1 MKKVLVTGSCG
12 AIGKPIVERFIKMGC
27 EVYGISLGH
36 GPILDNYTHFVC
48 DIRNSSEVTNI
59 INTIG
64 SIDILVN
71 NAGVVEYK
79 EFANTNSD
87 NISKILDTN
96 LKGPINVTHAA
107 LPYLSK
113 GSIVVFVNSMAGVKD
128 LKNMSLYCASK
139 AGLRSFAAVLGE
151 ELRGRKIKVT
161 SIHPGI
167 VYTDVWTTG
176 LKYPFG
182 DDATQALSVQSV
194 ADIVTMIAMD
204 QSNVEIKNISLFS
217 NVEWW

>member
-27 EVYGISLGH
+27 EVYGISLGP

>member
-79 EFANTNSD
+79 EFVNTNSD

-151 ELRGRKIKVT
+151 ELRGREIKVT